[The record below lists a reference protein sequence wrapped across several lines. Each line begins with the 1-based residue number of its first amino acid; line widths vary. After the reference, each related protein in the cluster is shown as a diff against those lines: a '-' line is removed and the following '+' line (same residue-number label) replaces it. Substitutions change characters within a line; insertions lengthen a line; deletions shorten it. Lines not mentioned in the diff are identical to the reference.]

1 MSKVLSLHLGT
12 RVCRQNHWW
21 SESRLRRK
29 DANKSTNCNWFQND
43 LRVLNGGC
51 LPTDRELA
59 RMQLLLLPRESSFIA
74 ALILSHTLGPFFF
87 LFSIFF
93 STPETYLSIVI
104 SMKKKKGMEGN
115 HRIMG
120 CERAEHLVT
129 LPMQPGVWE
138 SGWSHL
144 AQRSKN
150 MYSDGKKRQSNSRR
164 VMQPDVIRKSG
175 QYVLRRGSGKTP
187 LLVYNHNA
195 HHIVWSLILC
205 PGTCYF
211 MLYSTYL
218 I

>member
-1 MSKVLSLHLGT
+1 MVSKWLTCSEWRLPAYWQ
-12 RVCRQNHWW
+12 RVGKN
-21 SESRLRRK
+21 
-29 DANKSTNCNWFQND
+29 AT
-43 LRVLNGGC
+43 
-51 LPTDRELA
+51 LA
-59 RMQLLLLPRESSFIA
+59 APRESSFIA

-164 VMQPDVIRKSG
+164 VMQPDVMRKSG

>member
-1 MSKVLSLHLGT
+1 MVSKWLTCSEWRLPAYWQ
-12 RVCRQNHWW
+12 RVGKNATLAAAQRILLYCSSN
-21 SESRLRRK
+21 SESY
-29 DANKSTNCNWFQND
+29 F
-43 LRVLNGGC
+43 
-51 LPTDRELA
+51 
-59 RMQLLLLPRESSFIA
+59 
-74 ALILSHTLGPFFF
+74 GPFFF
-87 LFSIFF
+87 SLFYFF
-93 STPETYLSIVI
+93 FYSWDLPLNSDIHE
-104 SMKKKKGMEGN
+104 KKKKGMEGN

-164 VMQPDVIRKSG
+164 VMQPDVMRKSG